1 MVKVT
6 NAAGDEY
13 SGTIGKSRVYA
24 KWKGIQYARKYVIP
38 SNPQSPA
45 QMAIR
50 NSFTAAVDRTHTWN
64 AYQKEAY
71 KYEASGQP
79 LTWFNL
85 FISDWQKMTS
95 EQRIAYVDPYVGFKQ
110 FGEGAATEQTET
122 NVTDTPEKTT
132 TDKPIVIN
140 SFEFTQG
147 GGSLDPSFAI
157 DILSGAIKALKVIT
171 GAITIS
177 YTSAGRTI
185 TNEAIQTNATL
196 GEIMQTAY
204 APIDYQSVAIKVAA
218 TEVDGIEV
226 DVEAGKFFVTK
237 STTFTGGST
246 YTFDSYVPVNSVNML
261 VKKAA
266 TNFKTWNDYSD
277 ANGILPLAQL
287 ADGGSRD
294 IVYQKTGYIPQ
305 NLSNISAVETAASEY
320 VALTAN
326 V

>member
-24 KWKGIQYARKYVIP
+24 KWKGIQYARKWVKP

-71 KYEASGQP
+71 QYEASGQA

-85 FISDWQKMTS
+85 FISRWQTMTA
-95 EQRIAYVDPYVGFKQ
+95 EQRLAYVDPYVGFKQ
-110 FGEGAATEQTET
+110 FGVGTVTARTET
-122 NVTDTPEKTT
+122 NVTNTREKTT
-132 TDKPIVIN
+132 THKPIEMN
-140 SFEFTQG
+140 SFTFTQSTG
-147 GGSLDPSFAI
+147 TLDPDFAI
-157 DILSGAIKALKVIT
+157 DILTGEIKCL
-171 GAITIS
+171 GAITGEITIDYVS
-177 YTSAGRTI
+177 SGRTF
-185 TNEAIQTNATL
+185 TGEVIQTDATE
-196 GEIMQTAY
+196 GEIIKTAY
-204 APIDYQSVAIKVAA
+204 APIDYQSVSIYIAA
-218 TEVDGIEV
+218 SEVDGIEV
-226 DVEAGKFFVTK
+226 DVTGGKFYVTK
-237 STTFTGGST
+237 STAFTGGST
-246 YTFDSYVPVNSVNML
+246 YGFNSYTPIESLNML

-266 TNFKTWNDYSD
+266 TNFKTWNAYSD
-277 ANGILPLAQL
+277 ANGILPISQL

-294 IVYQKTGYIPQ
+294 ILYQKTGYISK
-305 NLSNISAVETAASEY
+305 NYANISAANTAATDY
-320 VALTAN
+320 IGMTAN